1 MHLLDGK
8 KTSEDIHKVLTENVA
23 KLKSDGKKIP
33 HLAAVLVGNN
43 AASES
48 YVSNK
53 VKACKKIVFES
64 SLYRL
69 EETISE
75 KELLNIVNSLNTN
88 EDIDGILVQLPLP
101 KQISEEKII
110 NSINIKKDV
119 DGFHPENFGRM
130 AKGLPSFIPATPYG
144 ITLLLERYNIETV
157 GKHCV
162 IIGRSQIVGMPMAL
176 LMSRNSYPGNS
187 TVTICHSK
195 TKNLKEITL
204 QADILIAAIGRAEF
218 VTADMVKEGAVVIDV
233 GINRVDD
240 ATKEKGYRLVGDVN
254 FNEASTKAS
263 FITPVPGGVGP
274 MTIAGLLM
282 NTYKSATNNPFN

>member
-8 KTSEDIHKVLTENVA
+8 KTSEDIHKELADNVA
-23 KLKSDGKKIP
+23 KLKKEGKKIP

-43 AASES
+43 TASES

-53 VKACKKIVFES
+53 VKACKKIGFES

-69 EETISE
+69 EDTISE
-75 KELLNIVNSLNTN
+75 KQLLDVVNSLNSN
-88 EDIDGILVQLPLP
+88 DDIDGILVQLPLP
-101 KQISEEKII
+101 KQISEEKIVS
-110 NSINIKKDV
+110 SINIKKDV

-144 ITLLLERYNIETV
+144 ITLLLERYNIQTES
-157 GKHCV
+157 KHCV
-162 IIGRSQIVGMPMAL
+162 VIGRSQIVGMPMAI
-176 LMSRNSYPGNS
+176 LMSRNTYPGNS

-204 QADILIAAIGRAEF
+204 QADILIAAIGRTEF
-218 VTADMVKEGAVVIDV
+218 VTADMVKEGAVVVDV
-233 GINRVDD
+233 GINRVED
-240 ATKEKGYRLVGDVN
+240 TSKEKGYRLAGDVN
-254 FNEASTKAS
+254 FNEVSPKCS

>member
-8 KTSEDIHKVLTENVA
+8 KTSEDIHKELTEKVA

-53 VKACKKIVFES
+53 VKACKKIGFES

-110 NSINIKKDV
+110 NSINIKKDI

>member
-1 MHLLDGK
+1 MQLLDGK
-8 KTSEDIHKVLTENVA
+8 KTSEEIYIELFLNVA
-23 KLKSDGKKIP
+23 KLKEEGKKAP

-43 AASES
+43 PASES
-48 YVSNK
+48 YVSSK
-53 VKACKKIVFES
+53 VKACKKIGFES

-69 EETISE
+69 EDSISE
-75 KELLNIVNSLNTN
+75 KQLLDVVNSLNTN
-88 EDIDGILVQLPLP
+88 DDIDGILVQLPLP

-110 NSINIKKDV
+110 SSINIKKDV

-144 ITLLLERYNIETV
+144 ITLLLERYNIQTE

-162 IIGRSQIVGMPMAL
+162 VIGRSHIVGMPMAL

-195 TKNLKEITL
+195 TKNLKEICL
-204 QADILIAAIGRAEF
+204 QADILIAAIGRAEL
-218 VTADMVKEGAVVIDV
+218 VTADAVREGAVVIDV
-233 GINRVDD
+233 GINRVEDK
-240 ATKEKGYRLVGDVN
+240 TKDRGYRLVGDVN
-254 FNEASTKAS
+254 FNEVSPKCS

>member
-8 KTSEDIHKVLTENVA
+8 KTSEDIHKELADNVA
-23 KLKSDGKKIP
+23 KLKKEGKKIP

-43 AASES
+43 VASES

-53 VKACKKIVFES
+53 IKACKKIGFES

-69 EETISE
+69 EDSISE
-75 KELLNIVNSLNTN
+75 KQLLDVINSLNTN
-88 EDIDGILVQLPLP
+88 DDIDGILVQLPLP
-101 KQISEEKII
+101 KQISGEKII
-110 NSINIKKDV
+110 SSINIKKDV

-144 ITLLLERYNIETV
+144 ISLLLERYNIQTE

-162 IIGRSQIVGMPMAL
+162 VIGRSQIVGLPMAL
-176 LMSRNSYPGNS
+176 LMSRNAYPGNS

-204 QADILIAAIGRAEF
+204 QADILIAAIGRTEF
-218 VTADMVKEGAVVIDV
+218 VTVDMVKEGAVVVDV
-233 GINRVDD
+233 GINRVEDKS
-240 ATKEKGYRLVGDVN
+240 KEKGYRLAGDVN
-254 FNEASTKAS
+254 FNGVSPKCS

>member
-8 KTSEDIHKVLTENVA
+8 KTSEDIHKELSEDVA
-23 KLKSDGKKIP
+23 KLKKDGKKIP

-53 VKACKKIVFES
+53 VKACKKIGFES

-69 EETISE
+69 EDSISE
-75 KELLNIVNSLNTN
+75 KQLLDVVNSLNTN
-88 EDIDGILVQLPLP
+88 DDIDGILVQLPLP

-110 NSINIKKDV
+110 SSINIKKDV

-144 ITLLLERYNIETV
+144 ITLLLERYNIQTE

-162 IIGRSQIVGMPMAL
+162 VIGRSQIVGMPMAI
-176 LMSRNSYPGNS
+176 LMSRNGYPGNS

-204 QADILIAAIGRAEF
+204 QADILIAAIGRTEF
-218 VTADMVKEGAVVIDV
+218 VTADMVKEDAVVVDV
-233 GINRVDD
+233 GINRVEDT
-240 ATKEKGYRLVGDVN
+240 TKEKGYRLAGDVN
-254 FNEASTKAS
+254 FKEVSPKCS